1 MKEKVEVEK
10 SSGNIFRDL
19 EIPDPEEH
27 RAKCRLV
34 FIIDDIIT
42 KRRLRRS
49 KAAKILGIR
58 KSELSDLLDGL
69 FRDFSMTDL
78 LSMLEKLNHEIEI
91 VVHQKP
97 VDPLPTEPPSQL
109 LPTTYEKI
117 PLPVLN
123 DSIFVETPQ
132 IARFRAV

>member
-1 MKEKVEVEK
+1 MNKEKIEVEK

-19 EIPDPEEH
+19 ELPDPEEH
-27 RAKCRLV
+27 LAKCRLV

-69 FRDFSMTDL
+69 FRDFSMTAL
-78 LSMLEKLNHEIEI
+78 FSMLEKLNHEIEV

-97 VDPLPTEPPSQL
+97 ADPLPTEA
-109 LPTTYEKI
+109 
-117 PLPVLN
+117 PLSTSTDNLRK
-123 DSIFVETPQ
+123 DSVTGP
-132 IARFRAV
+132 

>member
-1 MKEKVEVEK
+1 MSEEKIKVEK

-19 EIPDPEEH
+19 ELPDPEEH
-27 RAKCRLV
+27 LAKCHLV
-34 FIIDDIIT
+34 FTIDNIIT
-42 KRRLRRS
+42 KRRLRRG

-91 VVHQKP
+91 IVHQKSA
-97 VDPLPTEPPSQL
+97 DSFPT
-109 LPTTYEKI
+109 
-117 PLPVLN
+117 N
-123 DSIFVETPQ
+123 AD
-132 IARFRAV
+132 A

>member
-1 MKEKVEVEK
+1 MNEEKIEVEK

-19 EIPDPEEH
+19 EMPDPEEH
-27 RAKCRLV
+27 LAKCRLV

-42 KRRLRRS
+42 KRRLRRG

-69 FRDFSMTDL
+69 FRDFSITAL

-91 VVHQKP
+91 IVHQRP
-97 VDPLPTEPPSQL
+97 PDTLPTKPHISTSTGNL
-109 LPTTYEKI
+109 RR
-117 PLPVLN
+117 
-123 DSIFVETPQ
+123 DSVPGT
-132 IARFRAV
+132 

>member
-1 MKEKVEVEK
+1 MNKEKIEVEK

-19 EIPDPEEH
+19 EMPDPEEH
-27 RAKCRLV
+27 LAKCRLV

-58 KSELSDLLDGL
+58 KSELSNLLDGL
-69 FRDFSMTDL
+69 FRDFSMNAL

-91 VVHQKP
+91 VVHQRP
-97 VDPLPTEPPSQL
+97 ADTLPTEPS
-109 LPTTYEKI
+109 TST
-117 PLPVLN
+117 
-123 DSIFVETPQ
+123 STETN
-132 IARFRAV
+132 IDTINYSKTNN

>member
-1 MKEKVEVEK
+1 MNKEKIEIEK

-27 RAKCRLV
+27 LAKCRLV

-49 KAAKILGIR
+49 RAAKILGIR

-78 LSMLEKLNHEIEI
+78 FSMLEKLNHEIEI
-91 VVHQKP
+91 IVHRRSA
-97 VDPLPTEPPSQL
+97 DTLPTKPHISNSTGNL
-109 LPTTYEKI
+109 RR
-117 PLPVLN
+117 N
-123 DSIFVETPQ
+123 SITGT
-132 IARFRAV
+132 

>member
-1 MKEKVEVEK
+1 MNKEKIEVEK

-27 RAKCRLV
+27 LAKCRLV

-69 FRDFSMTDL
+69 FRDFSMTAL
-78 LSMLEKLNHEIEI
+78 FSMLEKLNHEIEV
-91 VVHQKP
+91 VVHQRSP
-97 VDPLPTEPPSQL
+97 DTLPTKPHISTSTGNL
-109 LPTTYEKI
+109 RR
-117 PLPVLN
+117 
-123 DSIFVETPQ
+123 DSVTGT
-132 IARFRAV
+132 

>member
-1 MKEKVEVEK
+1 MNEEKIEVEK

-27 RAKCRLV
+27 LAKCRLV

-42 KRRLRRS
+42 KRRLRGS

-58 KSELSDLLDGL
+58 KSELSNLSDGL

-78 LSMLEKLNHEIEI
+78 FSMLEKLNHEIEVI
-91 VVHQKP
+91 VHQRSA
-97 VDPLPTEPPSQL
+97 DTLPTKPHISTSTGNL
-109 LPTTYEKI
+109 RK
-117 PLPVLN
+117 
-123 DSIFVETPQ
+123 DSVTGT
-132 IARFRAV
+132 

>member
-1 MKEKVEVEK
+1 MDHEKIEVEK

-27 RAKCRLV
+27 LAKCRIV

-69 FRDFSMTDL
+69 FRDFSMTAL
-78 LSMLEKLNHEIEI
+78 FLMLEKLNHEIEV
-91 VVHQKP
+91 VVHQKST
-97 VDPLPTEPPSQL
+97 DT
-109 LPTTYEKI
+109 LPTT
-117 PLPVLN
+117 
-123 DSIFVETPQ
+123 PQ
-132 IARFRAV
+132 ISTSTGNLRRDSVTGT

>member
-1 MKEKVEVEK
+1 MDHEKIEYEIG
-10 SSGNIFRDL
+10 SGNVFRDL

-27 RAKCRLV
+27 LAKCQLV
-34 FIIDDIIT
+34 SIIDRIIT
-42 KRRLRRS
+42 KRRLRQG

-78 LSMLEKLNHEIEI
+78 LSMLEKLNHEIEV

-97 VDPLPTEPPSQL
+97 ADSLLTEPHLSTSTDTL
-109 LPTTYEKI
+109 RK
-117 PLPVLN
+117 
-123 DSIFVETPQ
+123 DSHAGT
-132 IARFRAV
+132 

>member
-1 MKEKVEVEK
+1 MNKEKIEIEK

-19 EIPDPEEH
+19 EIPNPEEH
-27 RAKCRLV
+27 RTKCRLV

-91 VVHQKP
+91 AVHQRP
-97 VDPLPTEPPSQL
+97 ANPLPTEPSMSTSTDNL
-109 LPTTYEKI
+109 RR
-117 PLPVLN
+117 
-123 DSIFVETPQ
+123 DSAT
-132 IARFRAV
+132 

>member
-1 MKEKVEVEK
+1 MDHEKIEVEK

-27 RAKCRLV
+27 LAKCRIV

-69 FRDFSMTDL
+69 FRDFSMTAL
-78 LSMLEKLNHEIEI
+78 FLMLEKLNHEIEV
-91 VVHQKP
+91 VVHQKST
-97 VDPLPTEPPSQL
+97 DTLPT
-109 LPTTYEKI
+109 
-117 PLPVLN
+117 N
-123 DSIFVETPQ
+123 PQ
-132 IARFRAV
+132 ISTSTGNLRRDSVTGT

>member
-1 MKEKVEVEK
+1 MSKEKIEVEK

-27 RAKCRLV
+27 LAKCRLV
-34 FIIDDIIT
+34 FIMDDIIT

-69 FRDFSMTDL
+69 FRDFSMTAL
-78 LSMLEKLNHEIEI
+78 LSMLEKLNHEIEV

-97 VDPLPTEPPSQL
+97 TDTLLTKPHISTPTGNL
-109 LPTTYEKI
+109 RR
-117 PLPVLN
+117 
-123 DSIFVETPQ
+123 DSVTGT
-132 IARFRAV
+132 

>member
-1 MKEKVEVEK
+1 MKEKIEVEK

-19 EIPDPEEH
+19 EMPDPEEH
-27 RAKCRLV
+27 LAKCRLV

-69 FRDFSMTDL
+69 FRDFSMTAL
-78 LSMLEKLNHEIEI
+78 FSMLEKLNHEIEVI
-91 VVHQKP
+91 VHQRP
-97 VDPLPTEPPSQL
+97 ADTLPTKPHISTSTGNLRRDSVPG
-109 LPTTYEKI
+109 TYSK
-117 PLPVLN
+117 V
-123 DSIFVETPQ
+123 
-132 IARFRAV
+132 